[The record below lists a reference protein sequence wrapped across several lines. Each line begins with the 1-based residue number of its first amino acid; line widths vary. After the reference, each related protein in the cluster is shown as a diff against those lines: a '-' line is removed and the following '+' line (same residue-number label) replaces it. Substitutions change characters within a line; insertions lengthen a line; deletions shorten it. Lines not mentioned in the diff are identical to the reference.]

1 MRGVPL
7 TVFSGILGD
16 DEDDDDGGGRMPK
29 DTLEIFG
36 VVFRREILTLLVVG
50 LIPKKKKTE
59 SLKSNNCMLH
69 FILEKGKKIKKYHN
83 AKYSKPRYI

>member
-50 LIPKKKKTE
+50 LIPKKKKQ
-59 SLKSNNCMLH
+59 KV
-69 FILEKGKKIKKYHN
+69 
-83 AKYSKPRYI
+83 